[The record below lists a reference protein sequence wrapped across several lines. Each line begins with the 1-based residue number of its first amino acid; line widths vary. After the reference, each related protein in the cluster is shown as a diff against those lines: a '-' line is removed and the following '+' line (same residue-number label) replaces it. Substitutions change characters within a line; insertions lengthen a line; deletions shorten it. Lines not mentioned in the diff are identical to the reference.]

1 MNKKSIS
8 IIVIA
13 IPLLAGL
20 VYILVNKFNQPS
32 TDEINTTTT
41 AVYQTEISKYLTAM
55 PTFTPQP
62 LPTNTPELSPTPTE
76 IVPML
81 DMFTAEDDLLIYE
94 HPKFD
99 SDVIGSLGVG
109 ESAVWAEERKDYS
122 NDPNWNW
129 YHMQFAD
136 VEKDENELFDGY
148 VAVLTE
154 QGRQMTQDTCPAVVA
169 DSFKFFSQYPMV
181 ATNIGFAGGAGQ
193 GYASLQTGG
202 YTLGEIT
209 TTRYKNANI
218 DSVNAV
224 MVQLNPA
231 DGSPILVP
239 FNFVI
244 GFQFD
249 DEEVYFPL
257 MVISRFP
264 LKSCYSV
271 ETCGLDDVSQWWST
285 YGEEYY
291 KVAQNRDFIVS
302 RFENK
307 IVYGTFNGGADLGTQ
322 FNFVDL
328 SYMSYVYDTGYT
340 STKLKTAD
348 RNRLYGKIYRLFS
361 QYEMETGDRMNF
373 LFLRG
378 EQVPEDWLN
387 MGFSFTRF
395 FIIPDFPAENRY
407 EQTDA
412 LTQCLQAI
420 SSY

>member
-32 TDEINTTTT
+32 TDEINATST

-62 LPTNTPELSPTPTE
+62 LPTNTPEVSPTPTE
-76 IVPML
+76 IVPMY
-81 DMFTAEDDLLIYE
+81 DMFTAEDALLIYE
-94 HPKFD
+94 RPKFD
-99 SDVIGSLGVG
+99 SDVIGNLGVG

-129 YHMQFAD
+129 YHIQFAD

-202 YTLGEIT
+202 YTLGKIT

-224 MVQLNPA
+224 MVQINPV
-231 DGSPILVP
+231 DGSPILIP

-244 GFQFD
+244 GIQFD
-249 DEEVYFPL
+249 DSTEYEGHLNPSAL
-257 MVISRFP
+257 P
-264 LKSCYSV
+264 PEDCYSL
-271 ETCGLDDVSQWWST
+271 ETCGLDHVSQWWPT
-285 YGEEYY
+285 YGADYY
-291 KVAQNRDFIVS
+291 YEVFQDRDFVIS

-307 IVYGTFNGGADLGTQ
+307 MIYGEFHGGGDLGVS
-322 FNFVDL
+322 FNYVDMT
-328 SYMSYVYDTGYT
+328 YMSYIYVDSNDASDG
-340 STKLKTAD
+340 
-348 RNRLYGKIYRLFS
+348 YRLFS

-373 LFLRG
+373 LFLKG
-378 EQVPEDWLN
+378 EQVPSDWIN

-395 FIIPDFPAENRY
+395 FEIPSFTIENGF
-407 EQTDA
+407 EQSDVLA
-412 LTQCLQAI
+412 QCLKAI
-420 SSY
+420 GSW